1 MVGCDDV
8 NPARAKGFYQRVSIL
23 STFNGR
29 VAFDEIT
36 KPRVIIIGEPEMVY
50 TSLSRYFCRQSAQV
64 KRDPVLLRL

>member
-29 VAFDEIT
+29 VAFDEII
-36 KPRVIIIGEPEMVY
+36 KPTRMIGRAALYDVCPNSFDAAYIIDRFLHVFANF
-50 TSLSRYFCRQSAQV
+50 S
-64 KRDPVLLRL
+64 